1 MTESQPKP
9 SDCGSTLA
17 MLLLRAGLGVRAVLT
32 GVEKFSDSRT
42 LQVPLLD
49 AAGKP
54 DSSGAM
60 VEVTQ
65 KFYSL
70 HSYHAIPDSMKE
82 RFSQEPLLP
91 TFLTTPYY
99 AVLGWALIALGI
111 AVLLGLWTRASL
123 FLMGLLYVS
132 LTFGLI
138 LIKQDGGV
146 SWLAIHVALIAM
158 ALSLAKYNRL
168 ALTCS

>member
-1 MTESQPKP
+1 MSDSQIQTRD
-9 SDCGSTLA
+9 SGSMLA
-17 MLLLRAGLGVRAVLT
+17 LLLLRAWLGVRAVVT
-32 GVEKFSDSRT
+32 GLEKFSDTRT

-54 DSSGAM
+54 DSSGAV

-82 RFSQEPLLP
+82 KFSQEPLLP
-91 TFLTTPYY
+91 AFMTAPYY
-99 AVLGWALIALGI
+99 AVLGWALIALGL
-111 AVLLGLWTRASL
+111 AVLVGLWTRASL

-146 SWLAIHVALIAM
+146 SWLAIHVALIAV
-158 ALSLAKYNRL
+158 ALSLTKHNRF
-168 ALTCS
+168 ALTRS

>member
-1 MTESQPKP
+1 MTESTNTQ
-9 SDCGSTLA
+9 SDCGPTLGV
-17 MLLLRAGLGVRAVLT
+17 LLLRAWLGVRAVLT
-32 GVEKFSDSRT
+32 GIEKFSDTRT

-54 DSSGAM
+54 DSSGAV

-70 HSYHAIPDSMKE
+70 HSYHAIPDSMKDK
-82 RFSQEPLLP
+82 FAQEPLLP
-91 TFLTTPYY
+91 SLLTTSYY

-132 LTFGLI
+132 LTVGLI
-138 LIKQDGGV
+138 LIKQDAGV
-146 SWLAIHVALIAM
+146 AWLAIHVALIAV
-158 ALSLAKYNRL
+158 ALSLCRHNRFT
-168 ALTCS
+168 LTRS

>member
-1 MTESQPKP
+1 MTESQPI
-9 SDCGSTLA
+9 SRDCGSTLA
-17 MLLLRAGLGVRAVLT
+17 LLLLRAWLGVRAILT
-32 GVEKFSDSRT
+32 GIEKFADSRT

-49 AAGKP
+49 ASGKP
-54 DSSGAM
+54 DSSGAV

-70 HSYHAIPDSMKE
+70 HSYHAIPDAMKE

-91 TFLTTPYY
+91 SFLTTPYY

-132 LTFGLI
+132 LTVGLI

-158 ALSLAKYNRL
+158 ALSLCRHNRL

>member
-1 MTESQPKP
+1 MSEDQPKP
-9 SDCGSTLA
+9 CDCGSTLA
-17 MLLLRAGLGVRAVLT
+17 LLLLRAWLGVRAVLT
-32 GVEKFSDSRT
+32 GIEKFSGTRT

-49 AAGKP
+49 SAGKP

-70 HSYHAIPDSMKE
+70 NSYHAIPDSMKE
-82 RFSQEPLLP
+82 KFAQEPLLP

-111 AVLLGLWTRASL
+111 AVLLGICTRASL

-138 LIKQDGGV
+138 LIKQDAGV
-146 SWLAIHVALIAM
+146 SWLAIHIALIAM

-168 ALTCS
+168 AITRS

>member
-1 MTESQPKP
+1 MSENTPNST
-9 SDCGSTLA
+9 DCGSTLA
-17 MLLLRAGLGVRAVLT
+17 LLVLRAWLGMRAVLT

-70 HSYHAIPDSMKE
+70 HSYHAIPDSMKDK
-82 RFSQEPLLP
+82 FANEPLLP
-91 TFLTTPYY
+91 AFLTTPYY
-99 AVLGWALIALGI
+99 AVLGWALIALGV

-146 SWLAIHVALIAM
+146 SWLAIHVALVAM
-158 ALSLAKYNRL
+158 ALTLTKHNRF
-168 ALTCS
+168 ALTRS

>member
-1 MTESQPKP
+1 MSDTPNNP
-9 SDCGSTLA
+9 ADCGSTLA
-17 MLLLRAGLGVRAVLT
+17 LLLLRAWLGMRAVVT
-32 GVEKFSDSRT
+32 GVEKFADSRT

-49 AAGKP
+49 AQGKP

-70 HSYHAIPDSMKE
+70 HSYHAIPDSMRE

-91 TFLTTPYY
+91 AFLTTPYY

-123 FLMGLLYVS
+123 FLMGLVYVS

-146 SWLAIHVALIAM
+146 SWLAIHIALVAM
-158 ALSLAKYNRL
+158 ALSLTKHNRF
-168 ALTCS
+168 ALTRS

>member
-1 MTESQPKP
+1 
-9 SDCGSTLA
+9 
-17 MLLLRAGLGVRAVLT
+17 MLLLRAWLGVRAVLT

>member
-1 MTESQPKP
+1 MTETPNSNR
-9 SDCGSTLA
+9 DCGPMLA
-17 MLLLRAGLGVRAVLT
+17 LLLLRVWLGVRAIAT

-54 DSSGAM
+54 DSSGAV

-70 HSYHAIPDSMKE
+70 HSYHAIPDSMKDK
-82 RFSQEPLLP
+82 FAQEPFLP
-91 TFLTTPYY
+91 AFLTAPYY
-99 AVLGWALIALGI
+99 GILGWALIALGI
-111 AVLLGLWTRASL
+111 GVLLGIFTRASL

-138 LIKQDGGV
+138 LIKQDAGV
-146 SWLAIHVALIAM
+146 SWLAIHVAMIAV
-158 ALSLAKYNRL
+158 ALSLCRHNRF

>member
-1 MTESQPKP
+1 MTETQ
-9 SDCGSTLA
+9 STPIDRGPTMAVLV
-17 MLLLRAGLGVRAVLT
+17 LRAWLGVRAILT
-32 GVEKFSDSRT
+32 GVEKFADTRT

-54 DSSGAM
+54 DSSGAV

-70 HSYHAIPDSMKE
+70 HSYHAIPDSMKDK
-82 RFSQEPLLP
+82 FALEPLLP

-111 AVLLGLWTRASL
+111 AVLVGLWTRASL

-132 LTFGLI
+132 LTVGLI
-138 LIKQDGGV
+138 LIKQDAGV
-146 SWLAIHVALIAM
+146 AWLAIHVALVAM
-158 ALSLAKYNRL
+158 ALSLSKHNRL
-168 ALTCS
+168 TLTRS

>member
-1 MTESQPKP
+1 
-9 SDCGSTLA
+9 
-17 MLLLRAGLGVRAVLT
+17 
-32 GVEKFSDSRT
+32 
-42 LQVPLLD
+42 
-49 AAGKP
+49 
-54 DSSGAM
+54 M

>member
-1 MTESQPKP
+1 MSETPP
-9 SDCGSTLA
+9 TTRDCGP
-17 MLLLRAGLGVRAVLT
+17 MLGLVLLRLWLGVRAIMT

-54 DSSGAM
+54 DSSGAV

-70 HSYHAIPDSMKE
+70 RSYHAIPDSLKE
-82 RFSQEPLLP
+82 KFAQEPLLP
-91 TFLTTPYY
+91 PLLTTPYY

-111 AVLLGLWTRASL
+111 AVILGLWTRASL
-123 FLMGLLYVS
+123 FLMGLLYIS

-138 LIKQDGGV
+138 LIKQDAGIA
-146 SWLAIHVALIAM
+146 WLAIHVALIAM
-158 ALSLAKYNRL
+158 ALSLCKHNGF
-168 ALTCS
+168 ALTRS

>member
-1 MTESQPKP
+1 
-9 SDCGSTLA
+9 
-17 MLLLRAGLGVRAVLT
+17 MLLLRAWLGVRAILT

>member
-1 MTESQPKP
+1 MTETPNSNRDSGPM
-9 SDCGSTLA
+9 LA
-17 MLLLRAGLGVRAVLT
+17 LLLLRVWLGVRAIAT

-54 DSSGAM
+54 DSSGAV

-70 HSYHAIPDSMKE
+70 HSYHAIPDSMKDK
-82 RFSQEPLLP
+82 FAQEPLLP
-91 TFLTTPYY
+91 AFLTAPYY
-99 AVLGWALIALGI
+99 GILGWALIALGI
-111 AVLLGLWTRASL
+111 GVLLGIFTRASL

-138 LIKQDGGV
+138 LIKQDAGV
-146 SWLAIHVALIAM
+146 SWLAIHVAMIAV
-158 ALSLAKYNRL
+158 ALSLCRHNRF

>member
-1 MTESQPKP
+1 MTETPNSNR
-9 SDCGSTLA
+9 DCGPTLA
-17 MLLLRAGLGVRAVLT
+17 LLLLRVWLGVRAIAT
-32 GVEKFSDSRT
+32 GIEKFSDSRT

-54 DSSGAM
+54 DSSGAV

-70 HSYHAIPDSMKE
+70 HSYHAIPDSMKDK
-82 RFSQEPLLP
+82 FAQEPFLP
-91 TFLTTPYY
+91 AFLTAPYY
-99 AVLGWALIALGI
+99 GILGWALIALGI
-111 AVLLGLWTRASL
+111 GVLLGIFTRASL

-138 LIKQDGGV
+138 LIKQDAGV
-146 SWLAIHVALIAM
+146 SWLAIHVAMIAV
-158 ALSLAKYNRL
+158 ALSLCRHNRF

>member
-17 MLLLRAGLGVRAVLT
+17 MLLLRAWLGVRAILT

-91 TFLTTPYY
+91 IFLTTPYY